1 MSSCIS
7 GFYVRVIRMNKR
19 EVIAFFDKCA
29 PGWDAHMVRDEEK
42 ISFILDVAGIKT
54 GISVLDVACGTGV
67 LFPDY
72 LARGVSR
79 VTGVDISPE
88 MARIAATKLHDPRVE
103 VLCGDIETVEL
114 PRRYDCCMV
123 YNAFPHFENPAR
135 LVARLTTLLA
145 PGGRLTVAHG
155 MSLEALH
162 SHHAGAAQ
170 HVSRPMLPPEQLAAL
185 MAPALEVDVM
195 VSDDKKYVVSGHLAE
210 ESPHG

>member
-1 MSSCIS
+1 
-7 GFYVRVIRMNKR
+7 MNKR

-42 ISFILDVAGIKT
+42 ISFILDAAGIKP

-114 PRRYDCCMV
+114 PRQYDCCVV
-123 YNAFPHFENPAR
+123 YNAFPHFEDPAR
-135 LVARLTTLLA
+135 LVARLAELLA

-162 SHHAGAAQ
+162 SHHAGAAH

-185 MAPALEVDVM
+185 MASALEVDIM
-195 VSDDKKYVVSGHLAE
+195 VSDDEKYVVSGHL
-210 ESPHG
+210 

>member
-1 MSSCIS
+1 
-7 GFYVRVIRMNKR
+7 
-19 EVIAFFDKCA
+19 
-29 PGWDAHMVRDEEK
+29 MVRDEEK
-42 ISFILDVAGIKT
+42 ISFILNAAGIKP

-72 LARGVSR
+72 LACGVSR

-114 PRRYDCCMV
+114 PRRYDCCVV
-123 YNAFPHFENPAR
+123 YNAFPHFEDPAR
-135 LVARLTTLLA
+135 LVARLAELLA

-185 MAPALEVDVM
+185 MAPSLEVDIM
-195 VSDDKKYVVSGHLAE
+195 VSDDKKYVVSGYLVE
-210 ESPHG
+210 ESPLG

>member
-1 MSSCIS
+1 
-7 GFYVRVIRMNKR
+7 MNKR
-19 EVIAFFDKCA
+19 EVIKFFDRCA
-29 PGWDAHMVRDEEK
+29 PGWDAGTIRDDEK
-42 ISFILDVAGIKT
+42 IGFILDVAGIKP
-54 GISVLDVACGTGV
+54 GVSVLDVACGTGV

-114 PRRYDCCMV
+114 PRRYDCCVV
-123 YNAFPHFENPAR
+123 YNAFPHFEDPAR
-135 LVARLTTLLA
+135 LVARLAELLA
-145 PGGRLTVAHG
+145 PGGRLTVAHS

-162 SHHAGAAQ
+162 SHHAGAAH
-170 HVSRPMLPPEQLAAL
+170 HVSRPMLSPGQLEAL
-185 MAPALEVDVM
+185 MVPTLTVDVAI
-195 VSDDKKYVVSGHLAE
+195 SDGEKYVVSGYLVE

>member
-42 ISFILDVAGIKT
+42 ISFILDVAGVKP

-67 LFPDY
+67 LFQDY

-88 MARIAATKLHDPRVE
+88 MARIAVTKLRDPRVE
-103 VLCGDIETVEL
+103 VLCGDVETIAL
-114 PRRYDCCMV
+114 SRRYDCCMV

-145 PGGRLTVAHG
+145 PGGRLTVAQTG
-155 MSLEALH
+155 F
-162 SHHAGAAQ
+162 
-170 HVSRPMLPPEQLAAL
+170 PLAADPFRVEAAVPPPS
-185 MAPALEVDVM
+185 AP
-195 VSDDKKYVVSGHLAE
+195 
-210 ESPHG
+210 